1 MSCIVVNRNNQEQG
15 RKLKKFSN
23 SAEISLVGL
32 PMLDEG
38 HKSSHALIIAYSV
51 NILNYCKNCV
61 SRRLREKPGQ
71 INYTANL

>member
-1 MSCIVVNRNNQEQG
+1 MSCIVVNRNKQEQG

-32 PMLDEG
+32 NMLDEG

-51 NILNYCKNCV
+51 NI
-61 SRRLREKPGQ
+61 
-71 INYTANL
+71 